1 MIVALSVWQ
10 GRISPV
16 FDTAG
21 QLWLI
26 EVEAGREVSRREEPL
41 KEGMFHQKAAKLS
54 QLGVEVLLCGAI
66 SRPFAFM
73 LASSGIQVVPFLTG
87 DAQQVL
93 DAFLA
98 GKLSVSR
105 PAPFGCGPQRFRFRG
120 GR

>member
-10 GRISPV
+10 GRISPL
-16 FDTAG
+16 FDTAR
-21 QLWLI
+21 QLWLVEI
-26 EVEAGREVSRREEPL
+26 EEDREVSCREVPL
-41 KEGMFHQKAAKLS
+41 EETLFQLRAAKLCN
-54 QLGVEVLLCGAI
+54 LGVEILLCGAI

-73 LASSGIQVVPFLTG
+73 LAGSGIRVFPFLSG

-98 GKLSVSR
+98 GELLSSTPV
-105 PAPFGCGPQRFRFRG
+105 ALGCALRGFRFRG